1 MPTTTT
7 HKKTKKTNKPCNSL
21 KLKKTNK
28 KKYNNNV
35 SKRSYKKN
43 KIRTLLRFI
52 NKHNNGGGG
61 CFSCTRN
68 NTNIIIPVNQV
79 EPEES
84 EELNLGN
91 PGPMPFMDSPTRR
104 RHSGSDLSS
113 EITPPRIYSRSASLL
128 SPISPIRNRSL
139 SYLSNSSDTT
149 PPNQYSRPA
158 QLISSTPPHF
168 QDMRPPQFPPIG
180 SRLTNAQHV
189 QNMVATEAET
199 FARIEE
205 YRRKKKDKKYF
216 PDIQYSE

>member
-1 MPTTTT
+1 MPTNT
-7 HKKTKKTNKPCNSL
+7 HSKTKKTSKTRNSSKP
-21 KLKKTNK
+21 KKTNK
-28 KKYNNNV
+28 KKYNNHI

-43 KIRTLLRFI
+43 KTRTLLRFT
-52 NKHNNGGGG
+52 NRRNNGGGG

-68 NTNIIIPVNQV
+68 TTDIIIPVNQV

-84 EELNLGN
+84 EELGLGN

-104 RHSGSDLSS
+104 RRSGSDLSPD
-113 EITPPRIYSRSASLL
+113 ITPPRIYSSSASLL
-128 SPISPIRNRSL
+128 SPIPPIRGRSL

-149 PPNQYSRPA
+149 PPNQYSRPV
-158 QLISSTPPHF
+158 QPIPPTPPRF
-168 QDMRPPQFPPIG
+168 RDMRPPQFPPIG
-180 SRLTNAQHV
+180 SRLTNTQHV

-205 YRRKKKDKKYF
+205 YRRKKEDKKYF